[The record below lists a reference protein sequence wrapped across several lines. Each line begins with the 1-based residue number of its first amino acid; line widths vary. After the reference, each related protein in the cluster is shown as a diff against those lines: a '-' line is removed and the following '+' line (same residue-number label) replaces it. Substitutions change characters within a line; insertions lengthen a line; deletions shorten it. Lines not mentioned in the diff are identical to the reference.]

1 MKKVVSIISML
12 LIIILLPLYFIL
24 LLNRQIFAALYNLLK
39 LGESSNLGITPYLET
54 VNTIVKYFFSF
65 EKYLSLKG
73 LTKIEIYHMLDVK
86 NLFLLGLFVL
96 IISFVVFLLFK
107 NSLNTTSR
115 KRIVLSFFAVI
126 SLIVLFG
133 FFNFDLL
140 FTIFHKILFRNN
152 YWLLDPNTLLIRL
165 FPVEV
170 FESIGILWFIL
181 SLLFSVL
188 LIII

>member
-1 MKKVVSIISML
+1 MKKIASIIAML
-12 LIIILLPLYFIL
+12 LIILLLPVYFIL
-24 LLNRQIFAALYNLLK
+24 LLNRPIFAVLYDLFK
-39 LGESSNLGITPYLET
+39 LGESSNLGINFYLET

-65 EKYLSLKG
+65 QKYLSLQG

-86 NLFLLGLFVL
+86 NLLLVGLVVL
-96 IISFVVFLLFK
+96 ITSFVVFLLFK
-107 NSLNTTSR
+107 NSLNTTTR
-115 KRIVLSFFAVI
+115 KRIVLSFFTVI

-152 YWLLDPNTLLIRL
+152 YWLLDPNTLLIKL

-181 SLLFSVL
+181 ALLFSVL